1 MFLLWIAIIVLFII
15 TLRNSGR
22 IATLEQ
28 KAKGKVEMPS
38 KVNQSVSSSSTAV
51 PLQNASASVNSAA
64 SSVSTSNTAPASAPS
79 PVSAGSE
86 KPIEDSK
93 HDEESS
99 GRVLGRLGI
108 GAVLIGVAFFLKYA
122 FDNNWIGPS
131 GRVMIGVFFGV
142 AFLVVGQMLRAKYL
156 KYSDL
161 IMGGGSAILYLS
173 FFSAYSF
180 YQLIGAPVA
189 GILMLIVTALTLAIS
204 VVNATI
210 TLSFVGVIGAFVTP
224 FLVGYVGDNMLSLF
238 VYLSIINVGVLGIS
252 FFKKWPKLNVATFIG
267 TAINFLAWYG
277 MYFKENQLAVT
288 LTFCFVTFIIFLI
301 ANVARTLVAG
311 TKSDQ
316 ADFFLIGANAFALAL
331 IGFTLLNPNHHS
343 VLGFASVFVAIIYM
357 VFAFMVNK
365 SNPQDKAL
373 NIFLPGLAVTFL
385 SLAVPLQFD
394 GPWVAVAWLIESVAL
409 YYIASVISNRGF
421 QVMGVVVYCIGLLD
435 LLIWIGDNYR
445 TTTFVPIFNTA
456 FVVTILA
463 VVVAYIIAFFYKK
476 YGSTTIEIQKRGI
489 MVFVV
494 IANILTV
501 YALTSQITQYYGHK
515 KNVAYEIYQ
524 TQQSQD
530 QMYNSGYD
538 TSATR
543 SGAYS
548 NYYSETDSLRNR
560 SNTWVSILWTLYA
573 AVLTAIGFAKRIS
586 SVRRLGLALFLI
598 TAIKVLF
605 DVWSLGQLYRIVSF
619 IVFGLIALTASF
631 AYAKYKDRLKDV
643 V

>member
-1 MFLLWIAIIVLFII
+1 MFLFWIAIIVLFII

-28 KAKGKVEMPS
+28 KVNGKVEMPS
-38 KVNQSVSSSSTAV
+38 KVKQGVSSDSATAPLQATSQSANSATSSST
-51 PLQNASASVNSAA
+51 
-64 SSVSTSNTAPASAPS
+64 SNPAPAS
-79 PVSAGSE
+79 VSAGSE
-86 KPIEDSK
+86 KPLEVSK

-122 FDNNWIGPS
+122 FENNWIGPS

-142 AFLVVGQMLRAKYL
+142 AFLVVGQMLRTKYL

-180 YQLIGAPVA
+180 YELISAPVA

-204 VVNATI
+204 VVNATV
-210 TLSFVGVIGAFVTP
+210 TLSFVGVVGAFVTP

-238 VYLSIINVGVLGIS
+238 VYLSIINAGVLAIS
-252 FFKKWPKLNVATFIG
+252 FFKKWPKLNVATFVG
-267 TAINFLAWYG
+267 TAINFLSWYG
-277 MYFKENQLAVT
+277 MYFRENQLAAT
-288 LTFCFVTFIIFLI
+288 LTFCFVTFVIFLI
-301 ANVARTLVAG
+301 ANVARSLVAG

-316 ADFFLIGANAFALAL
+316 ADFFLIGANAFALAVM
-331 IGFTLLNPNHHS
+331 GFTLLNPNHHS

-394 GPWVAVAWLIESVAL
+394 GPWIAVAWLIESVAL
-409 YYIASVISNRGF
+409 YYIASIISNRGF
-421 QVMGVVVYCIGLLD
+421 QVMGVVVYSIGLLD
-435 LLIWIGDNYR
+435 LIIWIGDNYR
-445 TTTFVPIFNTA
+445 VTKFVPIFNTA
-456 FVVTILA
+456 FVVTVLA
-463 VVVAYIIAFFYKK
+463 VIVAYVIAFFYKR

-501 YALTSQITQYYGHK
+501 YALTSQITQYYSQK
-515 KNVAYEIYQ
+515 RNVASEIYQ
-524 TQQSQD
+524 NQRNQD

-538 TSATR
+538 NSNTR
-543 SGAYS
+543 SNAYS
-548 NYYSETDSLRNR
+548 TYYEQLDSLRNR

-586 SVRRLGLALFLI
+586 SIRRLGLALFLI

-605 DVWSLGQLYRIVSF
+605 DVWSLGQLYRIISF